1 MGMIVRTS
9 IFSLIIT
16 VIFLGLGLQVKA
28 QSNQFQSLS
37 PLVKQLSPSVVNIS
51 TTSVSKSG
59 GRSYGSP
66 FGERGDEPFD
76 DFFEKF
82 FGDSPERE
90 FKRKGLGSGFIFSED
105 GYIITNN
112 HVVERATDIKVI
124 LQNGDTYPAKI
135 IGTDPK
141 SDLALLKIQPKTKLP
156 AVKFGNSDRLEIG
169 DWVLAIGNPFGLGHT
184 VTSGI
189 ISAKGRS
196 LGLGSYDDFV
206 QTDAAINPGN
216 SGGPLF
222 NFQGEVIGVN
232 TAIIAG
238 GQGIGF
244 AIPVNMAKNVVS
256 QLRSGGKVVRG
267 WIGVY
272 VQKVTPEIAESL
284 KLGDDDGALVADVA
298 DGGPAKKAGIK
309 RGDIIIELN
318 GDKIDQMPNLPKL
331 VASYSPGTKTKLK
344 VIRDG
349 QEKVLN
355 IKIGELPEQGN
366 QASTK
371 KTENDI
377 ENNLGLVVQEITP
390 QVKSKL
396 GIEYSNGVVISDV
409 RANGIG
415 SEGGL
420 LRGDVI
426 LEINKKQIANLD
438 DYRKAVD
445 SIKENQNLLFL
456 VKRGPNTIY
465 VALKP
470 EAADDRS

>member
-1 MGMIVRTS
+1 MVRMAKIL
-9 IFSLIIT
+9 IFPII
-16 VIFLGLGLQVKA
+16 ILLGLQMGANA

-51 TTSVSKSG
+51 TTSVSKSTA
-59 GRSYGSP
+59 RSFESP
-66 FGERGDEPFD
+66 FGEEGDEQFD
-76 DFFEKF
+76 DFFKKF

-124 LQNGDTYPAKI
+124 LQNGDSYPAKI

-141 SDLALLKIQPKTKLP
+141 SDLAVLKIEPKTKLP
-156 AVKFGNSDRLEIG
+156 AVRFGNSDRLEIG

-222 NFQGEVIGVN
+222 NFQGEVVGVN

-244 AIPVNMAKNVVS
+244 AIPVNIAKNVVS
-256 QLRSGGKVVRG
+256 QLRNGGKVVRG
-267 WIGVY
+267 WIGIS
-272 VQKVTPEIAESL
+272 VQSVTPEIAESL
-284 KLGDDDGALVADVA
+284 KLEDDDGALVADVT
-298 DGGPAKKAGIK
+298 DGGPADKAGVR

-318 GDKIDQMPNLPKL
+318 GNKIDEMPDLPKL
-331 VASYSPGTKTKLK
+331 VASYAPGTKTNMK
-344 VIRDG
+344 VRRDSK
-349 QEKVLN
+349 EKVLN
-355 IKIGELPEQGN
+355 IKLGELPEQGAQISN
-366 QASTK
+366 RVVDHEVEQ
-371 KTENDI
+371 
-377 ENNLGLVVQEITP
+377 NLGLVVQEITP
-390 QVKSKL
+390 QIQSKL
-396 GIEYSNGVVISDV
+396 GIEYSNGVVITDV
-409 RANGIG
+409 RGNSMA
-415 SEGGL
+415 SKAGL
-420 LRGDVI
+420 LNGDVV
-426 LEINKKQIANLD
+426 LEINKKQIVNLD
-438 DYRKAVD
+438 DYRKSVD
-445 SIKENQNLLFL
+445 SVKIGQNLLFL
-456 VKRGPNTIY
+456 VRRGSNTVY
-465 VALKP
+465 VALKV
-470 EAADDRS
+470 EVENDRS

>member
-1 MGMIVRTS
+1 MVRMAKIL
-9 IFSLIIT
+9 IFPFII
-16 VIFLGLGLQVKA
+16 LLGLQIGANA

-51 TTSVSKSG
+51 TTSVSKSTA
-59 GRSYGSP
+59 RSFESP
-66 FGERGDEPFD
+66 FGEEGDEQFD
-76 DFFEKF
+76 DFFKKF

-90 FKRKGLGSGFIFSED
+90 FKGKGLGSGFIISED

-124 LQNGDTYPAKI
+124 LQNGDSYPAKI

-141 SDLALLKIQPKTKLP
+141 SDLAVLKIEPKTKLP
-156 AVKFGNSDRLEIG
+156 AVRFGNSDRLEIG

-222 NFQGEVIGVN
+222 NFQGEVVGVN

-244 AIPVNMAKNVVS
+244 AIPVNIAKNVVS
-256 QLRSGGKVVRG
+256 QLRNGGKVVRG

-272 VQKVTPEIAESL
+272 VQPVTPEIAESL
-284 KLGDDDGALVADVA
+284 KLEEDDGALVADVT
-298 DGGPAKKAGIK
+298 DGGPADKAGVQ

-318 GDKIDQMPNLPKL
+318 GNKIDEMPDLPKL
-331 VASYSPGTKTKLK
+331 VASYAPGTKTKMK
-344 VIRDG
+344 VLRDG
-349 QEKVLN
+349 KEKVLN
-355 IKIGELPEQGN
+355 IKLGELPEKGAQISN
-366 QASTK
+366 RVVDHEVEQ
-371 KTENDI
+371 
-377 ENNLGLVVQEITP
+377 NLGLVVQEITP
-390 QVKSKL
+390 QIQSKL
-396 GIEYSNGVVISDV
+396 GIEYSNGVVITDV
-409 RANGIG
+409 RGNSMA
-415 SEGGL
+415 SKAGL
-420 LRGDVI
+420 LNGDVV
-426 LEINKKQIANLD
+426 LEINKKQIVNLD
-438 DYRKAVD
+438 DYRKSVD
-445 SIKENQNLLFL
+445 SVKIGQNLLFL
-456 VKRGPNTIY
+456 VRRGSNTVY
-465 VALKP
+465 VALKV
-470 EAADDRS
+470 EVEDDRS

>member
-1 MGMIVRTS
+1 MVRMAKIL
-9 IFSLIIT
+9 IFPII
-16 VIFLGLGLQVKA
+16 ILLGLQIGANA

-51 TTSVSKSG
+51 TTSVSKSTA
-59 GRSYGSP
+59 RSFESP
-66 FGERGDEPFD
+66 FGEEEDEQFD
-76 DFFEKF
+76 DLFKKF

-124 LQNGDTYPAKI
+124 LQNGDSYPAKI
-135 IGTDPK
+135 MGTDPK
-141 SDLALLKIQPKTKLP
+141 SDLAVLKIEPKTKLP
-156 AVKFGNSDRLEIG
+156 AVRFGNSDRLEIG

-222 NFQGEVIGVN
+222 NFQGEVVGVN

-244 AIPVNMAKNVVS
+244 AIPVNIAKNVVS
-256 QLRSGGKVVRG
+256 QLRNGGKVVRG

-272 VQKVTPEIAESL
+272 VQSVTPEIAESF
-284 KLGDDDGALVADVA
+284 KLEDDDVALVADVT
-298 DGGPAKKAGIK
+298 DGGPADKAGVR

-318 GDKIDQMPNLPKL
+318 GNKIDEMLDLPKL
-331 VASYSPGTKTKLK
+331 VASYAPGTKTNMK
-344 VIRDG
+344 VLRDG
-349 QEKVLN
+349 KEKVLN
-355 IKIGELPEQGN
+355 IKLGELPEQGA
-366 QASTK
+366 QISSRVVDH
-371 KTENDI
+371 EV
-377 ENNLGLVVQEITP
+377 EQNLGLVVQEITP
-390 QVKSKL
+390 QIQSKL
-396 GIEYSNGVVISDV
+396 GIEYSNGVVITDV
-409 RANGIG
+409 RGNSMA
-415 SEGGL
+415 SKAGL
-420 LRGDVI
+420 LNGDVV
-426 LEINKKQIANLD
+426 LEINKKQIVNLD
-438 DYRKAVD
+438 DYRKSVD
-445 SIKENQNLLFL
+445 SVKIGQNLLFL
-456 VKRGPNTIY
+456 VRRGSNTVY
-465 VALKP
+465 VALKV
-470 EAADDRS
+470 EVENDRS

>member
-1 MGMIVRTS
+1 MRSMARV
-9 IFSLIIT
+9 LIIPII
-16 VIFLGLGLQVKA
+16 IFMGLGLNVNA
-28 QSNQFQSLS
+28 QTNEFKSLS

-51 TTSVSKSG
+51 TTSVTKSG
-59 GRSYGSP
+59 PRQFRSP
-66 FGERGDEPFD
+66 FGERGDDPFD

-82 FGDSPERE
+82 FGDAPQRE

-124 LQNGDTYPAKI
+124 LQNGDSYVAKT

-141 SDLALLKIQPKTKLP
+141 SDLALLKIEPKTKLP
-156 AVKFGNSDRLEIG
+156 AVKFGNSDNLEIG

-222 NFQGEVIGVN
+222 NFNGEVVGVN

-256 QLRSGGKVVRG
+256 QLRNDGKVVRG

-272 VQKVTPEIAESL
+272 VQQITPEIAEGLNL
-284 KLGDDDGALVADVA
+284 KDDSGALVSDITS
-298 DGGPAKKAGIK
+298 GGPADKAGVK
-309 RGDIIIELN
+309 RGDIIVQVNGNKIE
-318 GDKIDQMPNLPKL
+318 DMPDLPKL
-331 VASYSPGTKTKLK
+331 VASYAPGTKTKL
-344 VIRDG
+344 VVVRDG
-349 QEKVLN
+349 KEKTLN
-355 IKIGELPEQGN
+355 IKLGELPENG
-366 QASTK
+366 K
-371 KTENDI
+371 KVSSIAPDNDL
-377 ENNLGLVVQEITP
+377 EKNLGLIVQEITP
-390 QVKSKL
+390 QVESKL
-396 GIEYSNGVVISDV
+396 GLEDSNGVVITNVSP
-409 RANGIG
+409 G
-415 SEGGL
+415 SVSAEAGL
-420 LRGDVI
+420 TSGDVI
-426 LEINKKQIANLD
+426 MEINKKQISNLD
-438 DYRKAVD
+438 DYRKQMDTAQD
-445 SIKENQNLLFL
+445 SENLLFL
-456 VKRGPNTIY
+456 VKRGSNTIY
-465 VALKP
+465 IALKP
-470 EAADDRS
+470 DTDDDKS

>member
-1 MGMIVRTS
+1 MITRSKIWICS
-9 IFSLIIT
+9 I
-16 VIFLGLGLQVKA
+16 VILVVFLGFGLQVNA

-37 PLVKQLSPSVVNIS
+37 PLVKELSPSVVNIS
-51 TTSVSKSG
+51 TTSVSKSSK
-59 GRSYGSP
+59 RQLESP
-66 FGERGDEPFD
+66 FGQKGDDPFD

-82 FGDSPERE
+82 FGDSPQRE

-105 GYIITNN
+105 GYIVTNN
-112 HVVERATDIKVI
+112 HVVERATDIKVV
-124 LQNGDTYPAKI
+124 LQNGDSYPAKI

-141 SDLALLKIQPKTKLP
+141 SDLALLKIEPETKLP

-272 VQKVTPEIAESL
+272 VQQVTPEIAESL
-284 KLGDDDGALVADVA
+284 ELNDDEGALVADVTK
-298 DGGPAKKAGIK
+298 DGPADKAGVK
-309 RGDIIIELN
+309 RGDIIVELN
-318 GDKIDQMPNLPKL
+318 GNKIDEMPDLPKL
-331 VASYSPGTKTKLK
+331 VASYSPGTKTKMIVL
-344 VIRDG
+344 RDG
-349 QEKVLN
+349 KEKELN
-355 IKIGELPEQGN
+355 VKLGELPEQ
-366 QASTK
+366 ATK
-371 KTENDI
+371 VSSRPEQDGV
-377 ENNLGLVVQEITP
+377 EQNLGIIVQEITP
-390 QVKSKL
+390 QIKSRL
-396 GIEYSNGVVISDV
+396 GIEYSDGVVITNVKDNSV
-409 RANGIG
+409 A
-415 SEGGL
+415 SEGGIM
-420 LRGDVI
+420 RGDVI
-426 LEINKKQIANLD
+426 LEVNKKQIANLD

-445 SIKENQNLLFL
+445 STKEGQNLLL
-456 VKRGPNTIY
+456 LIKRGSNTIY
-465 VALKP
+465 VALTP
-470 EAADDRS
+470 EEEDDRS